1 MKQVEHL
8 AEIGIYVYVNAVGK
22 KETVKV
28 ASRFNILV
36 DLVQKSLMK
45 TLDSFFWM
53 NFNTPTRGIIN
64 QLKELL
70 TYVNKNLFH
79 KLFMYSIV

>member
-8 AEIGIYVYVNAVGK
+8 AEIGIYVYVNADGK

-70 TYVNKNLFH
+70 AYVNKNLFH